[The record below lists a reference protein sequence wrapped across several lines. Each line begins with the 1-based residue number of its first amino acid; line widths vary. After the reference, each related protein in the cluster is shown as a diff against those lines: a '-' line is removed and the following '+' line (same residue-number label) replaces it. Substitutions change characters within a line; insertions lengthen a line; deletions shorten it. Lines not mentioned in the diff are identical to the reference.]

1 VAILAAS
8 KLHTMRQLLLIL
20 FLAPYFCFGQ
30 TFNEYEISFE
40 NAVHHEASITAVFKD
55 LKSGVLEVRM
65 SRSSPGR
72 YAIHEF
78 AKNVYNVKA
87 VNSKGQPLKITRP
100 DPYQWNV
107 SGHDGVV
114 KFTYTLFGDRGD
126 GTYLQIDETHAHLNM
141 PATFAF
147 ARGLDDR
154 PVKVKFNIREDLK
167 WKVATQLKP
176 EGGTTFSAPNL
187 QYFMDSPAEI
197 SNFFLREFEEE
208 SNGKKYIIR
217 AAVHHPG
224 SEAVLETYMDG
235 VKKIVKQQKAI
246 MGGLAN
252 YDFGTYTFLA
262 CYMPQASGDGM
273 EHRNSTYVISSRSLE
288 GEGGMNVLGTVSHE
302 FFHSWNVERIRPA
315 SLEPF
320 NFERANMSAELWFA
334 EGFTNYLGDLAFCRA
349 GLMTQK
355 QYAEGLSGTIN
366 FVMNSSGRNYFNP
379 MEMSQ
384 QAPFADASTFIDPT
398 NMRNTYVSYY
408 AYGEV
413 LGIALDLSLRNLNG
427 SYNLD
432 DYMKLVWNKHGKTE
446 KPYTTLD
453 LKAVLADYIT
463 PAFANEFFDRY
474 ILNRE
479 LPDYEKLLAG
489 MGVSYKIANP
499 EKGYMG
505 GNLRKGNSGLVI
517 SSYTKPG
524 SPVYKA
530 GLESGDIILS
540 IDGKSVSDVEGVDAI
555 LSPLKPGKEIAIIY
569 KRLNQE
575 RSCKVV
581 LGENPDVQTMFFED
595 AGLSPTPEMLKRRA
609 SWLDA
614 K

>member
-1 VAILAAS
+1 MR
-8 KLHTMRQLLLIL
+8 KLLFLLLTTPCIG
-20 FLAPYFCFGQ
+20 FAQ

-40 NAVHHEASITAVFKD
+40 NAVHHEANITAVFKS
-55 LKSGVLEVRM
+55 LKGDMLEIRM
-65 SRSSPGR
+65 GRSSPGR

-87 VNSKGQPLKITRP
+87 FNSKGQALNITRP

-107 SGHDGVV
+107 AGHDGTV

-154 PVKVKFNIREDLK
+154 PVRVKFNVREDLK
-167 WKVATQLKP
+167 WKVATQLKL
-176 EGGTTFSAPNL
+176 ESGTTYSAPNL

-208 SNGKKYIIR
+208 SNGKKYVIR

-224 SEAVLETYMDG
+224 SEAVLEPYMDG

-252 YDFGTYTFLA
+252 YDYGTYTFLA

-273 EHRNSTYVISSRSLE
+273 EHRNSTYCVSSRSIE
-288 GEGGMNVLGTVSHE
+288 GEGGLNVLGTVSHE

-334 EGFTNYLGDLAFCRA
+334 EGFTNYFGDLAYMRA
-349 GLMTQK
+349 GLSTQK
-355 QYAEGLSGTIN
+355 EYAEGLSGVIN
-366 FVMNSSGRNYFNP
+366 FVTNSSGRNYFNP

-384 QAPFADASTFIDPT
+384 QAPFADASVFIDPT

-413 LGIALDLSLRNLNG
+413 LGIALDLTLRNMNG
-427 SYNLD
+427 SYTLE
-432 DYMKLVWNKHGKTE
+432 DYMKLVWNKYGKPE
-446 KPYTTLD
+446 KPYTVND
-453 LKAVLADYIT
+453 LKATLGEYVN
-463 PAFANEFFDRY
+463 PAFANEFFDKY
-474 ILNRE
+474 ISKSE
-479 LPDYEKLLAG
+479 LPDYKKLLAG
-489 MGVSYKIANP
+489 MGIACDVANP
-499 EKGYMG
+499 GKGYLG
-505 GNLRKGNSGLVI
+505 ANLRKTNSGI
-517 SSYTKPG
+517 SISAYTKPG
-524 SPVYKA
+524 SPAYKA

-540 IDGKSVSDVEGVDAI
+540 VDGKSVTDVEGANTNI
-555 LSPLKPGKEIAIIY
+555 TSMKPGQEVTVVY

-575 RSCKVV
+575 RTCKVV
-581 LGENPDVQTMFFED
+581 LGEDPDIQTKFYED
-595 AGLSPTPEMLKRRA
+595 AGQTPTPEMLKRRKA
-609 SWLDA
+609 WLDA